1 LKNKAILFVIVL
13 SLLLPGFHVLAVKS
27 FERILGI
34 TQTGTSRKPKQK
46 PQPRLEDD
54 PTPTLKSIL
63 HDELKSYHE
72 VTKVNTLFLLKR
84 GDTLKVKL
92 RHYCTYDGK
101 INLPPRYL
109 RMYGLKKFKA
119 HNFITALQVKRNG
132 RLIFKGFIK
141 KDDFLSLLDDS
152 LKKYGVLLSPNIE
165 FDQDGLNIQYS
176 ISIPLTDVGRGF
188 TLTINKLGNKTEK
201 AD

>member
-1 LKNKAILFVIVL
+1 MVL
-13 SLLLPGFHVLAVKS
+13 SLLFPGYHVLAAKS
-27 FERILGI
+27 LGRILGI
-34 TQTGTSRKPKQK
+34 TQTDTTRKPKQK
-46 PQPRLEDD
+46 IKSQPRLEDD

-63 HDELKSYHE
+63 HDELKRHHE
-72 VTKVNTLFLLKR
+72 ITKVDTLFLLKR

-109 RMYGLKKFKA
+109 HMYGLKKFKA

-141 KDDFLSLLDDS
+141 KDDFLNLLDDS
-152 LKKYGVLLSPNIE
+152 LKKYGVLLFTNVE
-165 FDQDGLNIQYS
+165 FDQDGLKIQYS
-176 ISIPLTDVGRGF
+176 ITIPLTDVGRGF
-188 TLTINKLGNKTEK
+188 TLTISKLGEKTMK
-201 AD
+201 TD